1 MFRGCLSED
10 DYFAYNPTNMQL
22 EDIHRALLIFKWS
35 FACSIVYFVYEAFGM
50 SLSGLSSLISKSPKT
65 FKMIMLLA

>member
-22 EDIHRALLIFKWS
+22 EDIHRALLLFNWS
-35 FACSIVYFVYEAFGM
+35 FACIIVYNFEAFGM
-50 SLSGLSSLISKSPKT
+50 FLSG
-65 FKMIMLLA
+65 